1 MRLFSFELD
10 NLLGMQPL
18 ISGGMRG
25 QSIWHVTLGAM
36 MFGLFKKK
44 PKTLLDQFIVA
55 AYGDRPPKAR
65 RADLGMAVDLAHS
78 ALLMGAV
85 EKSEIAG
92 IARGLFDGEIPYS
105 THDLALATALNFFK
119 RPELRADLEEA
130 QLTARLTSLG
140 WFQEGKVVPLLLKS
154 FEDTLY
160 KAFK

>member
-1 MRLFSFELD
+1 
-10 NLLGMQPL
+10 
-18 ISGGMRG
+18 
-25 QSIWHVTLGAM
+25 

-65 RADLGMAVDLAHS
+65 RADLGIAVDLAHS
-78 ALLMGAV
+78 SLLMGAV

-92 IARGLFDGEIPYS
+92 IAKGLFDGEIPYS
-105 THDLALATALNFFK
+105 THDLAIATALNFFK
-119 RPELRADLEEA
+119 RPELREDLQTA
-130 QLTARLTSLG
+130 QLMARLTALE
-140 WFQEGKVVPLLLKS
+140 WLQEGKVVPLLMKS

>member
-1 MRLFSFELD
+1 
-10 NLLGMQPL
+10 
-18 ISGGMRG
+18 
-25 QSIWHVTLGAM
+25 M

-65 RADLGMAVDLAHS
+65 RADLGMAV
-78 ALLMGAV
+78 

-92 IARGLFDGEIPYS
+92 IAKGLFDGEIPYS
-105 THDLALATALNFFK
+105 THDLAIATALNFFK
-119 RPELRADLEEA
+119 RPELREDLQTA
-130 QLTARLTSLG
+130 QLMARLTALE
-140 WFQEGKVVPLLLKS
+140 WLQEGKVVPLLMKS

>member
-1 MRLFSFELD
+1 
-10 NLLGMQPL
+10 
-18 ISGGMRG
+18 
-25 QSIWHVTLGAM
+25 

-85 EKSEIAG
+85 EKSEIAE

-105 THDLALATALNFFK
+105 THDLALATSLNFFK

-130 QLTARLTSLG
+130 QLMARLTSLG

-154 FEDTLY
+154 FEETLY

>member
-1 MRLFSFELD
+1 MEFCLFSFELD
-10 NLLGMQPL
+10 NLRCVPPSSGDGASPSGMMLWGNDVRFVQ
-18 ISGGMRG
+18 
-25 QSIWHVTLGAM
+25 
-36 MFGLFKKK
+36 KK

-85 EKSEIAG
+85 EKSEIAE

-105 THDLALATALNFFK
+105 THDLALATSLNFFK

-130 QLTARLTSLG
+130 QLMARLTSLG

-160 KAFK
+160 KVFK